1 MKNYGEFSEFECRKM
16 AIKFE
21 KESAYT
27 EAGAVGSIEETMDSK
42 TVTKKYMGVVAKTRT
57 KGTGAGE
64 AKISMHMNYDMYKK
78 TYGMGLESLE
88 DGVSAYGSS
97 SVHPQFAMVC
107 EVLDEDENIKY
118 KAYPCCIV
126 KDGISRKV
134 ENGGE
139 EVAEIEL
146 TVAVMPDEYGQG
158 MYEALA
164 DSLSSEI
171 KQKWMTEFTPDLVK
185 KKVV

>member
-1 MKNYGEFSEFECRKM
+1 MKNYGEFSEFECRKI

-21 KESAYT
+21 KENTYT
-27 EAGAVGSIEETMDSK
+27 EAGAVGSVEETMDSK

-64 AKISMHMNYDMYKK
+64 IKLSMHMNYNMYKK
-78 TYGMGLESLE
+78 TYGMELASLE
-88 DGVSAYGSS
+88 DGVFAYGSG
-97 SVHPQFAMVC
+97 SVHPQFAMAC
-107 EVLDEDENIKY
+107 EVVDEDENIKY

-126 KDGISRKV
+126 KDGLSRKV

-146 TVAVMPDEYGQG
+146 TVAVMPDEYGNG

-164 DSLSSEI
+164 DGLGSEI

-185 KKVV
+185 KKEL